1 MIKVLID
8 ARWIRSGQRGIGN
21 FTSDLISA
29 ISLTKYENLKYVIA
43 ANENT
48 ISNLKILYGSRFE
61 YIKIPNLSEPILD
74 FFYFSILNIIHR
86 YNVIHFT
93 GNSGFIF
100 FKNKTRI
107 VLTLHD
113 VSFMKNFDIVPRPQ
127 RIKQLIGRK
136 YRKTF
141 VPLFIR
147 NSDEI
152 VTVSNFAKNDIL
164 TEFPNISNI
173 DFVYHGFKESD
184 DNILYSSFLNFNLF
198 ENKFLVISGN
208 DPQKNL
214 VSVVKAFSYL
224 YNKMQHN
231 APAVEIVGLSKE
243 QFLKHNPNIILEP
256 NIDFFGYLNNQNLKF
271 AILKCKAVIIPSY
284 YESFGLPIIESLF
297 LRKRIICSNTG
308 ALSEIAKYSG
318 VYFNPFDIHSLIDC
332 INVID
337 DFDIKSVDIW
347 IEENKN
353 KFSWENV
360 AEVYINKYQN

>member
-29 ISLTKYENLKYVIA
+29 ISLTKCDNLKYVIA

-152 VTVSNFAKNDIL
+152 VTVSKFAKDDIL

-173 DFVYHGFKESD
+173 DFVYHGFKENKNKS
-184 DNILYSSFLNFNLF
+184 LYLISLNLF

-214 VSVVKAFSYL
+214 LSVVKAFSSL
-224 YNKMQHN
+224 YKNLKHL
-231 APAVEIVGLSKE
+231 APAVVVIGLSKK
-243 QFLKHNPNIILEP
+243 QFLKHNPNIIIEP
-256 NIDFFGYLNNQNLKF
+256 NIFFYGYLDNDNFPTKF
-271 AILKCKAVIIPSY
+271 YEGYSLTKEYSDKYGIIDEKGNYILKPKYDNIYGYCGEIFYYKIISDDILNEFFSKKYLSY
-284 YESFGLPIIESLF
+284 VNGIDYITKLFYNNLVLVRNGLSLF
-297 LRKRIICSNTG
+297 
-308 ALSEIAKYSG
+308 Y
-318 VYFNPFDIHSLIDC
+318 
-332 INVID
+332 
-337 DFDIKSVDIW
+337 VDINGF
-347 IEENKN
+347 E
-353 KFSWENV
+353 
-360 AEVYINKYQN
+360 YIDK